1 MPAKLLSSMPTF
13 LLAIFIF
20 IANLAMGLHDGL
32 STQPSVF
39 FNLVYVLGMFWG
51 FNWWLINDSQK
62 HKWNWFFSWGNF
74 LYLAAWILV
83 PLYLFKTRG
92 TKAFLI
98 LLLFVGLYFV
108 AYVTGIVSGAILSA
122 LLHP

>member
-1 MPAKLLSSMPTF
+1 MQAKLLSSMPAF

-20 IANLAMGLHDGL
+20 IANLAMGLRDAL
-32 STQPSVF
+32 STQPSAF

-51 FNWWLINDSQK
+51 LNWWLINDSQK
-62 HKWNWFFSWGNF
+62 QKWNWFFSWGNF

-83 PLYLFKTRG
+83 PFYLFKTRG

-98 LLLFVGLYFV
+98 LLLFIGLYFV